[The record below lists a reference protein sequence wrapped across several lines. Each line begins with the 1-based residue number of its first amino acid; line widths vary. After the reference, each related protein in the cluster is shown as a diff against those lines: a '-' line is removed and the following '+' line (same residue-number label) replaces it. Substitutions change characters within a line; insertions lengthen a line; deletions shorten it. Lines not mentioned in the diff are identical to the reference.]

1 MCVSGFIG
9 NLCVH
14 TLKISTSLQRQ
25 RDRETREVEGNY
37 IQVNSTN
44 RDQQRGF
51 HTALNAGAELQPSP
65 SFPSRFSL
73 QPSIPSILVKG
84 KTRLRAAG
92 ARCQMCQ
99 VIPGDR
105 LRIKEHGVQR
115 GKSMYM

>member
-1 MCVSGFIG
+1 MCVNGFIG
-9 NLCVH
+9 NLCMH

-37 IQVNSTN
+37 IQVNSMN
-44 RDQQRGF
+44 CF
-51 HTALNAGAELQPSP
+51 HTALNAGVELQPSP

-73 QPSIPSILVKG
+73 QPSIPPILVKG

-105 LRIKEHGVQR
+105 LRIKEHGVQQ
-115 GKSMYM
+115 GKCMYM